1 MDGAGLK
8 GILTFGSFFV
18 QEKPELP
25 HCSSQEEA
33 AAGGDR
39 SSLANPVKVEGEGQ
53 RGDQEGQARDK
64 EEKGDAAS
72 TKAGKCQEKKRKHC
86 QTGTQDPEV
95 PTKASKPDPPAEQRA
110 EAAVSAPLPSSVDA
124 SDLECALCMRLFYE
138 PVTTPCGHTFCL
150 KCLERCLDHN
160 AKCPL
165 CKDGLA
171 QCLASRK
178 YSKNVIMEELIA
190 KFLPEEL
197 KERKR
202 LYEKKWKNFLSMYMR
217 VSLFSLFSFTHS
229 SS

>member
-95 PTKASKPDPPAEQRA
+95 PTKASKPGTDSTQGERGLEEVPGLTSVCGLLGLRRRA
-110 EAAVSAPLPSSVDA
+110 PWAPRAPDAQPSSGT
-124 SDLECALCMRLFYE
+124 ELCHLGA
-138 PVTTPCGHTFCL
+138 P
-150 KCLERCLDHN
+150 
-160 AKCPL
+160 
-165 CKDGLA
+165 
-171 QCLASRK
+171 
-178 YSKNVIMEELIA
+178 
-190 KFLPEEL
+190 
-197 KERKR
+197 
-202 LYEKKWKNFLSMYMR
+202 
-217 VSLFSLFSFTHS
+217 
-229 SS
+229 